1 MSQQLDRAGVRPEGS
16 PGLLSYTGQV
26 MLVAEPEIGSTG
38 NERPRKVMISDN
50 PGNYQGKTFRIW
62 AWKEAEFEQL
72 KVGSWVTVHY
82 EVEPNPTPGRNGS
95 NMVSHVEPATA
106 TGGGQPT
113 TTDVPMDAGLGE
125 VQQPV
130 PTPQPTD
137 YATRRED
144 VVIENDY
151 DRREREKQA
160 RIEARQAF
168 LDQRDDDRTLQMESA
183 WAIAKVLEMSN
194 GLTDDQVIEKGL
206 QLVILKRRMAR
217 ALSDG

>member
-1 MSQQLDRAGVRPEGS
+1 MNQQLDRAGVRPEGS

-26 MLVAEPEIGSTG
+26 MLVADPEIGTTG
-38 NERPRKVMISDN
+38 KERPRKVMISDN

-72 KVGSWVTVHY
+72 TVGSWVTVHY

-113 TTDVPMDAGLGE
+113 TTDVPMNAGLGE
-125 VQQPV
+125 VRQSG
-130 PTPQPTD
+130 PTPQPTV
-137 YATRRED
+137 AQPAQ
-144 VVIENDY
+144 ENDY

-160 RIEARQAF
+160 RIEARQA
-168 LDQRDDDRTLQMESA
+168 LMDQRDDERTLQMESA
-183 WAIAKVLEMSN
+183 WAIAKVLDMSS
-194 GLTDDQVIEKGL
+194 GLNDDQVIEKGL
-206 QLVILKRRMAR
+206 QLVILKRRLAR
-217 ALSDG
+217 ELSDG